1 MTFLHGLAR
10 DIDRFAHPRPHADAR
25 FGDRDGRHDASDVSR
40 IPLGRHKWD
49 LRFGTPRFNLATSH
63 NPSFIGA
70 NGGTTASAEAA
81 LLASAAAGT
90 SYFNIHTTVFPGGE
104 IRGFLIPAAVPE
116 PSSVI
121 MLGISLLAVAAYGLR
136 RRMVK

>member
-1 MTFLHGLAR
+1 VNCTVS
-10 DIDRFAHPRPHADAR
+10 DEEVDAAVDEAVR
-25 FGDRDGRHDASDVSR
+25 MILTS
-40 IPLGRHKWD
+40 
-49 LRFGTPRFNLATSH
+49 ATSY

-81 LLASAAAGT
+81 LLANAAADT
-90 SYFNIHTTVFPGGE
+90 SYFNIHTMVFPGGE

-121 MLGISLLAVAAYGLR
+121 MLGMSVLAVAAYGLR